1 MENKLLLVKIITLLF
16 LESLTNQ
23 KNNSSRD
30 LAAIAIG
37 QIKTPDAAV
46 LTDFSRDSLGHLL
59 EITRWMTGGVPENGF
74 DKNDILQRVRVATET
89 ENFIYDALASAIEGE
104 KTPEEVVRIMRSARD
119 YINQCINRNT
129 ITTIIRDAYFQV
141 QFKSDGVDW
150 NHFVKNLL
158 QQLDPYKNNNEIVK
172 SSLVESIDLSNM
184 DSIQE
189 SFKLAVQSIGADGII
204 KFGWQ
209 AFNRMFGEYGGARR
223 GEQIVIGALQHSFKS
238 GTSLEMLKS
247 AALYNKPF
255 MHDHT
260 KKPMLLRIS
269 FENSAMNDLI
279 HLYRSLLEPEINQ
292 KIDQTA
298 INPYEA
304 AAYVYERLGV
314 NGYHVQIDHYDPSE
328 FTIYDLLDIIEKYE
342 NAGYEIHMVN
352 IDYLAMMSTKGCK
365 QGATGQDIRDLFR
378 RTRNI
383 IES

>member
-255 MHDHT
+255 MHDNT
-260 KKPMLLRIS
+260 KKPMVLRIS